1 MFKPN
6 KVQAQALVAFAAA
19 AGHQWRSKLR
29 NVWCSDRVLANKQ
42 DQYAALR
49 QIRNEAGPNWLH
61 QVKLE
66 DLKRLANPGLEDNGK
81 ARLGAEFGTAFC
93 GDFTLRKS
101 RLTGCAE
108 LVCEGHGSILIG
120 PGELAD
126 LASVLCLGKEE
137 GYVS

>member
-6 KVQAQALVAFAAA
+6 KEQARALVAFAAA

-29 NVWCSDRVLANKQ
+29 NAWCSDRHMANKR
-42 DQYAALR
+42 DEHALLR

-66 DLKRLANPGLEDNGK
+66 EIKRLANPGLEDKGT
-81 ARLGAEFGTAFC
+81 AHLGAEFGTVYC
-93 GDFTLRKS
+93 GDFMLRKS

-126 LASVLCLGKEE
+126 LASVLCLAKEH